1 VKLPSFD
8 ATVIGDC
15 PALAGSEAALA
26 QGVRRHSEQT
36 FI

>member
-1 VKLPSFD
+1 LPLFD

-15 PALAGSEAALA
+15 LAIASSEAALA
-26 QGVRRHSEQT
+26 QGARRHPEQT